1 MYKRFVL
8 AGVIITCP
16 VRGHHRLR
24 RAAGDRRRGSRSSS
38 ATRRRSIRR
47 SRQLLADV
55 APGKPQTI
63 LVIGD
68 DRRKAEA
75 LQKHPPPTRSD
86 TMILVRL
93 DPHQR
98 ATALMSLPRDLR
110 RRHPRPRAPEAQR
123 RLRLRRGPPDAAHR
137 PRPAED
143 PDPPLRAGHLL
154 GLPRGRRPARLRL
167 RRRRP
172 QVLQRQQPA
181 QRRRRALRGDRRRRR
196 LPAAVRRGRAEL
208 RALPPPRQRPHPRRA
223 PAVVPGRG
231 QEPDRHRQRLLRPQG
246 AAADLRAVG
255 AHRHR
260 LAQRDPLAPAARG
273 RVGRQADPGG
283 PVPGPGRRRRLGQ
296 RRHRRPARSSARSR
310 ASWPP
315 ARRRARAARRSPRRP
330 SAASA
335 AAGASR
341 ARSRA

>member
-1 MYKRFVL
+1 
-8 AGVIITCP
+8 
-16 VRGHHRLR
+16 
-24 RAAGDRRRGSRSSS
+24 
-38 ATRRRSIRR
+38 
-47 SRQLLADV
+47 
-55 APGKPQTI
+55 
-63 LVIGD
+63 
-68 DRRKAEA
+68 
-75 LQKHPPPTRSD
+75 
-86 TMILVRL
+86 MILVRL

-98 ATALMSLPRDLR
+98 ATALMSLPRDLVVDIPGHGR
-110 RRHPRPRAPEAQR
+110 QKLNAAFAYGED
-123 RLRLRRGPPDAAHR
+123 RLTLRTVRDLLKIPIHHYVRVTFWGFRGAVDRLGCVYVDVDHKYFNDNSPPN
-137 PRPAED
+137 
-143 PDPPLRAGHLL
+143 G
-154 GLPRGRRPARLRL
+154 GGG
-167 RRRRP
+167 
-172 QVLQRQQPA
+172 
-181 QRRRRALRGDRRRRR
+181 ALRGDRRRRR

-246 AAADLRAVG
+246 AAAHLRPVG

-260 LAQRDPLAPAARG
+260 LAQRDPLPPEARG

-283 PVPGPGRRRRLGQ
+283 PVPGRRT
-296 RRHRRPARSSARSR
+296 PATARATSSSAPPRSSARSR

-315 ARRRARAARRSPRRP
+315 ARPRARAARRRPPPP